1 MGQEFPVAPLTRRRA
16 DRASVVLLLVAL
28 AYGVVCLAVATGAL
42 PAGSGR
48 VADATLGNAVEVAAL
63 VALGWRAWHCRR
75 ISPFWSVLALGVGAY
90 CASEIAF
97 DVAEAV
103 LGRGVR
109 GITGLEAGYVVGYGA
124 MLVAVVRLVWVGARR
139 WRVGYVAE
147 ALGIVLLVVA
157 LAQEF
162 LVRPLVGSSGLPSAA
177 VTTWVMLVVVDA
189 LLLTGSVLTA
199 LRTGGRWWLPA
210 AGFAWLVAADTT
222 FAVVSITG
230 RYAPGSGVDGIAV
243 VGIALLGVSALQV
256 RTAVGPRTRSRISI
270 VITPAVVLPACF
282 ALLVVD
288 HVHPLT
294 GSAIWLTAGAAA
306 AAVVRMVL
314 SQQELLELATLRR
327 EALTD
332 DLTGIANRRALL
344 ADLERRC
351 ASDQPFG
358 LALVDLDRFKEVN
371 DGLGHAAG
379 DELLRQVVHQLVQ
392 AAPEAVLVARLGGDE
407 IALLIPDADQAGAVA
422 AAVALHT
429 AMVRSYDLL
438 GHRVHVAASIGVAG
452 YPHDAQRPSDLLRC
466 ADIAMYEAKTLGGR
480 VCAFGSGEPGGTARG
495 RGSLTLMTQLRSALG
510 LADPG
515 EVPGACGHLRVLFQ
529 PQLDVADGAVV
540 GAEALVRWDHPD
552 LGLLGPVEFLDEAER
567 HGLMGHLTHRV
578 LDDALAAAA
587 SWRTEFPG
595 ARLRLAVNLS
605 ATNLLDVDLP
615 ARVAELLGRYSV
627 EPAGLGLEITETVL
641 MSRSPRTRSVLDGL
655 RELGVALSIDDFGT
669 GYSSL
674 AYLKELPVAEVK
686 LDRGFVADIARDPR
700 SAAIV
705 ASTIWLGHELGVRIV
720 GEGVEDLATL
730 EVLRGTDCDTTQVSC
745 TPNPVRRGVPGPA
758 DGPPRRGGECAIGFR
773 HDPGTSREVAR
784 RRRDPPAGVRR
795 LAGPAGADRGGRA
808 AGPAGRLPP
817 HRHRRRLRQR
827 GRCR

>member
-1 MGQEFPVAPLTRRRA
+1 MAQEFPVDAVTLRRA
-16 DRASVVLLLVAL
+16 NRASWVLLFAAL
-28 AYGVVCLAVATGAL
+28 AYGVVCLGVALGLL
-42 PAGSGR
+42 PSGSGR
-48 VADATLGNAVEVAAL
+48 FADATLGNGVEVAAL

-75 ISPFWSVLALGVGAY
+75 ISPFWAVLALGVGAY

-124 MLVAVVRLVWVGARR
+124 MLVAIVRLVWVGAKR

-147 ALGIVLLVVA
+147 ALGIVLLVAA

-162 LVRPLVGSSGLPSAA
+162 LVRPLVGASGLPSAA

-189 LLLTGSVLTA
+189 LLLVGSVLTA

-210 AGFAWLVAADTT
+210 AAFAALVASDTT
-222 FAVVSITG
+222 FAVVSIAG

-294 GSAIWLTAGAAA
+294 GSAIWLAAGAAA

-379 DELLRQVVHQLVQ
+379 DELLRQVVRQLVQ
-392 AAPEAVLVARLGGDE
+392 AAPAAVLVARLGGDE
-407 IALLIPDADQAGAVA
+407 IALLIPDADPASAVA
-422 AAVALHT
+422 DAVALHT

-552 LGLLGPVEFLDEAER
+552 LGLLSPVEFLDEAER

-587 SWRTEFPG
+587 SWRVEFPG
-595 ARLRLAVNLS
+595 SRLRLAVNLS

-615 ARVAELLGRYSV
+615 TRVAELLGRHAV

-730 EVLRGTDCDTTQVSC
+730 EVLREMGCDTTQ
-745 TPNPVRRGVPGPA
+745 
-758 DGPPRRGGECAIGFR
+758 GFL
-773 HDPGTSREVAR
+773 HAEPLSAAAF
-784 RRRDPPAGVRR
+784 RDWLTVR
-795 LAGPAGADRGGRA
+795 LAGVGSAP
-808 AGPAGRLPP
+808 
-817 HRHRRRLRQR
+817 
-827 GRCR
+827 